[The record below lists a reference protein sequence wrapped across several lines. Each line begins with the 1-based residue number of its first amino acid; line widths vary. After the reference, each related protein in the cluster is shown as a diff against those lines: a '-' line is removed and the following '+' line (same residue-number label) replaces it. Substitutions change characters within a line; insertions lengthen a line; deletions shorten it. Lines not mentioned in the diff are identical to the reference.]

1 MTNKTTRK
9 PAWTIE
15 AVPTANLLSPGPE
28 VFFQRDFER
37 RVALRIYSFV
47 LRSDAGTVLV
57 DTGLADH
64 TALDADVRARKGEWS
79 GFHDIDPP
87 LVERL
92 LTAPDHIVL
101 TSFGPYTLGGLA
113 NWLGRPVHF
122 SARGL
127 ADVLQPEVPALARKL
142 SDTAMRVLTGPEARP
157 VSGRAEILPGLQL
170 VEVGAHSPAALGLV
184 IDTADGRIAIADPIF
199 HAENLTRGLS
209 IGFCDSI
216 PDWYRMFGHIGDVDA
231 IMPIHDPAGRLVPR
245 AEWHADLRGVAP

>member
-1 MTNKTTRK
+1 MK
-9 PAWTIE
+9 WTIE

-64 TALDADVRARKGEWS
+64 TALDADVRSRKGEWS

-113 NWLGRPVHF
+113 NWPGCPVHF

-127 ADVLQPEVPALARKL
+127 ADVLQPEVRALARKIPE
-142 SDTAMRVLTGPEARP
+142 TALCTLKGPNARP
-157 VSGRAEILPGLQL
+157 INGRVEILPGLHL
-170 VEVGAHSPAALGLV
+170 IEVGAHSPAALGMV
-184 IDTADGRIAIADPIF
+184 IETANGKIGIADPVF
-199 HAENLTRGLS
+199 HAENLTRGIS

-216 PDWYRMFGHIGDVDA
+216 PDWYRLFDRMADIDA
-231 IMPIHDPAGRLVPR
+231 MLPIHDPAGRVVPR
-245 AEWHADLRGVAP
+245 SEWHANLRGA